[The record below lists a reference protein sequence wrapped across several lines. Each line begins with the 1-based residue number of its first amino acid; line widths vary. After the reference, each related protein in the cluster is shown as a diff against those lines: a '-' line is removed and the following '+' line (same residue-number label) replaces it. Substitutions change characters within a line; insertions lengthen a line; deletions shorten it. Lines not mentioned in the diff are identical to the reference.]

1 MKKLLILAGFMS
13 AGSVFAAPSAPMMA
27 ESVPASCKQYH
38 QQMKQNHQA
47 IDAAYDKKDACT
59 MGKLMMQNRQI
70 FESHP
75 ECFPKRRQM
84 MQQQQGA
91 QGMAPMAK

>member
-1 MKKLLILAGFMS
+1 MLGYGI
-13 AGSVFAAPSAPMMA
+13 VYAAPTQM
-27 ESVPASCKQYH
+27 ESMPAACKQYR

-47 IDAAYDKKDACT
+47 IDAAYDKKDSAT

-75 ECFPKRRQM
+75 ECFPKRNPM
-84 MQQQQGA
+84 MQNSL
-91 QGMAPMAK
+91 PSTPVAK